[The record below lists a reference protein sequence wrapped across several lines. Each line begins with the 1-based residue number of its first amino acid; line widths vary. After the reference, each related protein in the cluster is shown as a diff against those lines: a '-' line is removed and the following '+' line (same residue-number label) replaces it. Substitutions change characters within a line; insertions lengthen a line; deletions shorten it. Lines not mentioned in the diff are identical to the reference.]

1 MMDTQVS
8 AAATNPVLTPIA
20 VLNKILALDYEQRQA
35 LAKAWGALEPG
46 LFQPEKIQQE
56 HGSGSLESNE
66 ESEDFDFEAWLQE
79 TRRLPARERISV
91 LQSALQEQDAD
102 WAEDLLKAEISRVKD
117 ENPLL
122 TVELAITD
130 YAFAYPGRV
139 AVIFVALGLL
149 GYKVIRYLQA
159 WIA

>member
-1 MMDTQVS
+1 M
-8 AAATNPVLTPIA
+8 
-20 VLNKILALDYEQRQA
+20 
-35 LAKAWGALEPG
+35 
-46 LFQPEKIQQE
+46 FQPEKIQQE